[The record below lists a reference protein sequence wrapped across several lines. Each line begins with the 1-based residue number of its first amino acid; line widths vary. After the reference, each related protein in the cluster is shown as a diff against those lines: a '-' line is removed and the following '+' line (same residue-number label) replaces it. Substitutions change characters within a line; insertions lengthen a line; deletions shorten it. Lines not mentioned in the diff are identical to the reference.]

1 MENRLVAAMGQEWN
15 KTVLLWSQNSLEQL
29 IFVVVEQIITWN
41 KTAQNYTHPHKEMQV
56 KSSKN

>member
-41 KTAQNYTHPHKEMQV
+41 KIAQNYTSTQT
-56 KSSKN
+56 SAS